1 MNKIMSKID
10 ELLKQVGAD
19 FDIENKKVKATVSSN
34 GTDIIN
40 IKIEVLEY
48 NSAKI
53 ESEKFEEYVNTL
65 PDELFEAVIDLIGEV
80 LKSLQPLVNFI
91 AGILT
96 DVIKSV
102 GETLQR
108 TGKSLVNFFKGIRDI
123 IQGIVRVIRGILTGD
138 FKEIGRGLL
147 IIFAGVLN
155 AISGVVETVVNAI
168 TSVINQGIRFVWKLL
183 SSFVN
188 GILSG
193 VNKVLDFIGMRTI
206 SWQMGVESPQIPRLS
221 IPRVEVPAFASG
233 GVVTGP
239 TMGILGE
246 AGRDEAVIPLDNS
259 PQMRNFIS
267 EIVSAINNSKS
278 VQDQPT
284 VIKVFVG
291 NEQLDE
297 YIYKSQKRR
306 DLRTNGG

>member
-1 MNKIMSKID
+1 M
-10 ELLKQVGAD
+10 
-19 FDIENKKVKATVSSN
+19 
-34 GTDIIN
+34 
-40 IKIEVLEY
+40 
-48 NSAKI
+48 
-53 ESEKFEEYVNTL
+53 
-65 PDELFEAVIDLIGEV
+65 
-80 LKSLQPLVNFI
+80 QPLVNFI

-96 DVIKSV
+96 DVIKGV
-102 GETLQR
+102 GEILRR
-108 TGKSLVNFFKGIRDI
+108 TGESLANFFKGIRDI

-155 AISGVVETVVNAI
+155 AISGVVENVVNSI
-168 TSVINQGIRFVWKLL
+168 TSAINLGIRFVWNLL

-188 GILSG
+188 SILSG
-193 VNKVLDFIGMRTI
+193 VNKVLNFIGTRTI
-206 SWQMGVESPQIPRLS
+206 SWQMSVESPQIPQLS
-221 IPRVEVPAFASG
+221 IPKVGIPAFASG